1 MRRRAVIAVLITIG
15 LAMTGGAAPADKAA
29 LAKKQNSLNSEYALA
44 KESQFYFVLDV
55 LGRKLELRVRGMV
68 LRSWPLQSMRFW
80 GKPEFSGNVELVRKT
95 TLKAPQRI
103 VIKPGGEEKAEPAT
117 APADKPAAANAAPAN
132 PAEYELE
139 ALELKDMPKRF
150 SLDFDNGLHVTVKS
164 KNAGSGGLLRGL
176 GEAWR
181 WYVNLP
187 LKHLFSRGE
196 GKGLSELELIFDG
209 DKDAQAIY
217 WHFFDGIKGIIL

>member
-1 MRRRAVIAVLITIG
+1 MKRSAALAVLHG
-15 LAMTGGAAPADKAA
+15 RRHRRGRAAPVDKAA
-29 LAKKQNSLNSEYALA
+29 LAKKQSSLNSEYALA

-80 GKPEFSGNVELVRKT
+80 GRPDFSGTVELVRKT

-103 VIKPGGEEKAEPAT
+103 VIKPGVGGKLEPA
-117 APADKPAAANAAPAN
+117 PAAKPTPTTGAAPAN
-132 PAEYELE
+132 PAEFDLE

-150 SLDFDNGLHVTVKS
+150 SLDFDNGLHVTVRS
-164 KNAGSGGLLRGL
+164 KDAGSGGCLRSL

-181 WYVNLP
+181 WYVDSAP
-187 LKHLFSRGE
+187 E
-196 GKGLSELELIFDG
+196 EPPP
-209 DKDAQAIY
+209 A
-217 WHFFDGIKGIIL
+217 